1 MSRDVVSQSG
11 KKPVSFAHGASMVA
25 VGVVGAIIAF
35 WVLSSVIGIIAFF
48 VKIAVIVGLI
58 AGAFWVVGRVRR

>member
-1 MSRDVVSQSG
+1 
-11 KKPVSFAHGASMVA
+11 MVA

-35 WVLSSVIGIIAFF
+35 WVLSSLVGIFVFI

-58 AGAFWVVGRVRR
+58 GGAFWLVNRFRR